1 MAYRKDA
8 DLEFLREM
16 ESKDLHDLVE
26 AITKDKDGD
35 LRLTEELTTKDI
47 YKKNYPDHAKY

>member
-8 DLEFLREM
+8 DTYEFLREM

-35 LRLTEELTTKDI
+35 LRLTEEL
-47 YKKNYPDHAKY
+47 